1 MNPEKKQ
8 ELKAV
13 PVQDKNHEVIL
24 FNCDCHSFDTVVVQL
39 MKATGCTEMQAV
51 MYADVAEQFGLVTVF
66 YGSREACIGVA
77 KILASIALDVKVQ

>member
-8 ELKAV
+8 ELKAL

-24 FNCDCHSFDTVVVQL
+24 FNCDCHSFDTVVDQL

-51 MYADVAEQFGLVTVF
+51 SL
-66 YGSREACIGVA
+66 CIR
-77 KILASIALDVKVQ
+77 